1 MDQEIIR
8 IVTEFGVALI
18 ERQHQLFVEESLDNS
33 EHVPAIKRIANTA
46 LGYLKGSGISSDI
59 AEKVRDKLI
68 SRGRDLF
75 VEEWMRSLEEDEDP
89 PDEQEREEAI
99 DTFEELL
106 NDM

>member
-1 MDQEIIR
+1 MKEEIIK
-8 IVTEFGVALI
+8 IVTGFGAALI
-18 ERQHQLFVEESLDNS
+18 EKQHQLFVEESLDNS

-46 LGYLKGSGISSDI
+46 FGYLKGSGISSDI